1 MVKHKNSISNGHFR
15 KHWQKYVKT
24 DFDKP
29 LNKIKRRNKRK
40 SKLTNINRYN
50 FCPKNILRPV
60 ITNQTKMYNLK
71 VRLGGGFSKN
81 EINKSNV
88 SHKIASSI
96 GISVD
101 KRRRRDNLKQSFNIM
116 RLNNYLE
123 KIKHISSKKN
133 PFVGSLPKKFFIFK
147 YLKKKNTKKIFE
159 NNKISAINS
168 SPEKKEFL
176 KAFEKLRNLK

>member
-29 LNKIKRRNKRK
+29 LNKTKRRNKRK

-71 VRLGGGFSKN
+71 VRLGGGFSSN

-101 KRRRRDNLKQSFNIM
+101 KRRRRDNIKQSFNIM

-147 YLKKKNTKKIFE
+147 YLKKKKHEKNFRKQQNKCDKFKPRKKRIFE
-159 NNKISAINS
+159 S
-168 SPEKKEFL
+168 F
-176 KAFEKLRNLK
+176 

>member
-71 VRLGGGFSKN
+71 VRLGGGFSNN

-116 RLNNYLE
+116 
-123 KIKHISSKKN
+123 I
-133 PFVGSLPKKFFIFK
+133 
-147 YLKKKNTKKIFE
+147 TT
-159 NNKISAINS
+159 
-168 SPEKKEFL
+168 
-176 KAFEKLRNLK
+176 